1 MNQFRYLW
9 YLVVPFMLTSCYTR
23 IWTVAPTVETV
34 VPVKTVY
41 TTHVTTH
48 VPKQTTAQTITVT
61 NYNADMSFYLD
72 LHAVAAAYAEAR
84 STREFEQLLN
94 SSKYMINNLDL
105 NRDGYV
111 DYLRVIETRKGHY
124 YAYLIQACLAPSV
137 FQDVA
142 TLVSERRASTLY
154 VEVVGDSYLYGHNYI
169 VRPTF
174 VKRPPMWDVYGY
186 TNYSVWVSPYYYGA
200 WPNYYTRPKTVYITH
215 YQAYVKT
222 YVTNH
227 HYCHACDYPTH
238 CFYNDYTH
246 MTRPHNRN
254 DYHHQ
259 HPEYA
264 FDRRVSANGS
274 GVSVRNAGELRAQ
287 TSREATTTTKPSSTQ
302 SGTSTRQPATQ
313 TTTTTTARKPATNT
327 TTTTTTSTSTTRK
340 PTTQTTTSTST
351 TRKPAVQT
359 TTSTNTTRKPA
370 VQTTIDSRVKKNGTT
385 RTTIKQTDSSGKTTT
400 VQRTT
405 STSRKPATTST
416 TSTARKPATTSTTS
430 TSRKPATTSTT
441 STTTRR

>member
-1 MNQFRYLW
+1 MSQMRSLW
-9 YLVVPFMLTSCYTR
+9 LLCIPLMLTSCFTR

-41 TTHVTTH
+41 TTHVTTR

-61 NYNADMSFYLD
+61 NYNTDMSFYLD
-72 LHAVAAAYAEAR
+72 LHAVAAAYSEAR
-84 STREFEQLLN
+84 STREFEQILN

-111 DYLRVIETRKGHY
+111 DYLRVIETRKGQY

-142 TLVSERRASTLY
+142 TLVAERRASTLY
-154 VEVVGDSYLYGHNYI
+154 VEVVGDSYLYGYNYV

-174 VKRPPMWDVYGY
+174 VKRPLMWDVYGY
-186 TNYSVWVSPYYYGA
+186 ANYTVWVSPYYYGV
-200 WPNYYTRPKTVYITH
+200 WPSYYTRPKTVYITH

-222 YVTNH
+222 YVTHH

-246 MTRPHNRN
+246 MTRPHNRH
-254 DYHHQ
+254 DYHQQ

-274 GVSVRNAGELRAQ
+274 GVTIRNAGELRMQA
-287 TSREATTTTKPSSTQ
+287 SRE
-302 SGTSTRQPATQ
+302 
-313 TTTTTTARKPATNT
+313 
-327 TTTTTTSTSTTRK
+327 TTTTTSTS
-340 PTTQTTTSTST
+340 
-351 TRKPAVQT
+351 RKPAT
-359 TTSTNTTRKPA
+359 TTTTTTTQSGSSTRQPA
-370 VQTTIDSRVKKNGTT
+370 VQTTIDSRVKKDGTT
-385 RTTIKQTDSSGKTTT
+385 RTTIKQTDNTGRTTT

-405 STSRKPATTST
+405 TTRKPATTT
-416 TSTARKPATTSTTS
+416 TSKSTIRKPAGTTTS
-430 TSRKPATTSTT
+430 TSTTRKPAATTTST
-441 STTTRR
+441 RR

>member
-1 MNQFRYLW
+1 MSQFRYLW
-9 YLVVPFMLTSCYTR
+9 YFIVPFMLTSCYTR
-23 IWTVAPTVETV
+23 IWTVAPTIETV

-41 TTHVTTH
+41 TTHVTTQ
-48 VPKQTTAQTITVT
+48 VPKHTTAQTVTVT
-61 NYNADMSFYLD
+61 NYNTDMSFYLD
-72 LHAVAAAYAEAR
+72 LHAVAAAYSEAR

-111 DYLRVIETRKGHY
+111 DYLRVIETRKGQY
-124 YAYLIQACLAPSV
+124 YAYLIQACLAPTV

-142 TLVSERRASTLY
+142 TLVAERRASTLY
-154 VEVVGDSYLYGHNYI
+154 VEVVGDSYLYGYNYV

-186 TNYSVWVSPYYYGA
+186 TNYTVWVSPYYYGA

-222 YVTNH
+222 YVTHH

-254 DYHHQ
+254 DYHLQ

-274 GVSVRNAGELRAQ
+274 GVTIRNAGELRTQ
-287 TSREATTTTKPSSTQ
+287 TSRGTSTTTQPSSTQ
-302 SGTSTRQPATQ
+302 SGTSTRQPAS
-313 TTTTTTARKPATNT
+313 TTTTSSATRKPATTTTAKP
-327 TTTTTTSTSTTRK
+327 TTTTTSTSTTRK
-340 PTTQTTTSTST
+340 PTVQTTTSTST
-351 TRKPAVQT
+351 TRKPT
-359 TTSTNTTRKPA
+359 
-370 VQTTIDSRVKKNGTT
+370 VQTTIDSRVKKDGTT
-385 RTTIKQTDSSGKTTT
+385 RTTIKQTDNTGRTTT

-405 STSRKPATTST
+405 TTRKPAVTTTS
-416 TSTARKPATTSTTS
+416 TSTARKPAATTTST
-430 TSRKPATTSTT
+430 
-441 STTTRR
+441 RR

>member
-1 MNQFRYLW
+1 MSQMRSLW
-9 YLVVPFMLTSCYTR
+9 LLCIPLMLTSCFTR

-41 TTHVTTH
+41 TTHVTTR

-61 NYNADMSFYLD
+61 NYNTDMSFYLD
-72 LHAVAAAYAEAR
+72 LHAVAAAYSEAR
-84 STREFEQLLN
+84 STREFEQILN

-111 DYLRVIETRKGHY
+111 DYLRVIETRKGQY

-142 TLVSERRASTLY
+142 TLVAERRASTLY
-154 VEVVGDSYLYGHNYI
+154 VEVVGDSYLYGYNYV

-174 VKRPPMWDVYGY
+174 VKRPLMWDVYGY
-186 TNYSVWVSPYYYGA
+186 ANYTVWVSPYYYGV
-200 WPNYYTRPKTVYITH
+200 WPSYYTRPKTVYITH

-222 YVTNH
+222 YVTHH

-246 MTRPHNRN
+246 MTRPHNRH
-254 DYHHQ
+254 DYHQQ

-274 GVSVRNAGELRAQ
+274 GVTIRNAGELRMQA
-287 TSREATTTTKPSSTQ
+287 SRE
-302 SGTSTRQPATQ
+302 
-313 TTTTTTARKPATNT
+313 
-327 TTTTTTSTSTTRK
+327 TTTTTSTS
-340 PTTQTTTSTST
+340 
-351 TRKPAVQT
+351 RKPAT
-359 TTSTNTTRKPA
+359 TTTTTTTQSGSSTRQPA
-370 VQTTIDSRVKKNGTT
+370 VQTTIDSRVKKDGTT
-385 RTTIKQTDSSGKTTT
+385 RTTIKQTDNTGRTTT

-405 STSRKPATTST
+405 TTRKPA
-416 TSTARKPATTSTTS
+416 ATTTS
-430 TSRKPATTSTT
+430 TSTTRKPAATTTST
-441 STTTRR
+441 RR

>member
-1 MNQFRYLW
+1 MNQMRSLW
-9 YLVVPFMLTSCYTR
+9 LLCIPLMLTSCFTR

-41 TTHVTTH
+41 TTHVTTR

-61 NYNADMSFYLD
+61 NYNTDMSFYLD
-72 LHAVAAAYAEAR
+72 LHAVAAAYSEAR
-84 STREFEQLLN
+84 STREFEQILN

-111 DYLRVIETRKGHY
+111 DYLRVIETRKGQY

-142 TLVSERRASTLY
+142 TLVAERRASTLY
-154 VEVVGDSYLYGHNYI
+154 VEVVGDSYLYGYNYV

-174 VKRPPMWDVYGY
+174 VKRPLMWDVYGY
-186 TNYSVWVSPYYYGA
+186 ANYTVWVSPYYYGA
-200 WPNYYTRPKTVYITH
+200 WPSYYTRPKTVYITH

-222 YVTNH
+222 YVTHH

-246 MTRPHNRN
+246 MTRPHNRH
-254 DYHHQ
+254 DYHQQ

-274 GVSVRNAGELRAQ
+274 GVTIRNAGELRTQ
-287 TSREATTTTKPSSTQ
+287 TSRGTSTTTQPSSTQ
-302 SGTSTRQPATQ
+302 SGTSTRKPASTITTSSATRKPTVQ
-313 TTTTTTARKPATNT
+313 TTIDSRVKKDGTTRTTIKQTDNTGRTTTVQRT
-327 TTTTTTSTSTTRK
+327 TTTRK
-340 PTTQTTTSTST
+340 PAATTTSTST
-351 TRKPAVQT
+351 TRKPAAT
-359 TTSTNTTRKPA
+359 TTSTSTTRKPA
-370 VQTTIDSRVKKNGTT
+370 AT
-385 RTTIKQTDSSGKTTT
+385 
-400 VQRTT
+400 TT
-405 STSRKPATTST
+405 ST
-416 TSTARKPATTSTTS
+416 
-430 TSRKPATTSTT
+430 
-441 STTTRR
+441 RR

>member
-1 MNQFRYLW
+1 MSQMRYLW
-9 YLVVPFMLTSCYTR
+9 LLCIPLMLTSCYTR
-23 IWTVAPTVETV
+23 IWTVAPTTEIV

-41 TTHVTTH
+41 TTHVTTQ
-48 VPKQTTAQTITVT
+48 VPKHTTAQTITVT
-61 NYNADMSFYLD
+61 TYNTDMSFDLD
-72 LHAVAAAYAEAR
+72 LHAVAAAYSEAR

-111 DYLRVIETRKGHY
+111 DYLRVIETRKGQY
-124 YAYLIQACLAPSV
+124 YAYLIQACLAPTV

-142 TLVSERRASTLY
+142 TLVAERRASTLY
-154 VEVVGDSYLYGHNYI
+154 VEVVGDSYLYGYNYV

-174 VKRPPMWDVYGY
+174 VKRPLMWDVYGY
-186 TNYSVWVSPYYYGA
+186 ANYTVWVSPYYYGA

-222 YVTNH
+222 YVTHH

-254 DYHHQ
+254 DYHQQ

-274 GVSVRNAGELRAQ
+274 GVTIRNAGELRTQ
-287 TSREATTTTKPSSTQ
+287 TSRGTSTTTQPSSTQ
-302 SGTSTRQPATQ
+302 SGTSTRQPASTTTTSSATRKPA
-313 TTTTTTARKPATNT
+313 TTTTTKP
-327 TTTTTTSTSTTRK
+327 TTTTSTSTTRK
-340 PTTQTTTSTST
+340 PT
-351 TRKPAVQT
+351 
-359 TTSTNTTRKPA
+359 
-370 VQTTIDSRVKKNGTT
+370 VQTTIDSRVKKDGTT
-385 RTTIKQTDSSGKTTT
+385 RTTIKQTDNTGRTTT

-405 STSRKPATTST
+405 TTRKPAATTTS
-416 TSTARKPATTSTTS
+416 TSTARKPAATTTS
-430 TSRKPATTSTT
+430 TSTARKPAATTTST
-441 STTTRR
+441 RR

>member
-1 MNQFRYLW
+1 MSQMRSLW
-9 YLVVPFMLTSCYTR
+9 LLCIPLMLTSCFTR

-41 TTHVTTH
+41 TTHVTTR

-61 NYNADMSFYLD
+61 NYNTDMSFYLD
-72 LHAVAAAYAEAR
+72 LHAVAAAYSEAR
-84 STREFEQLLN
+84 STREFEQILN

-111 DYLRVIETRKGHY
+111 DYLRVIETRKGQY

-142 TLVSERRASTLY
+142 TLVAERRASTLY
-154 VEVVGDSYLYGHNYI
+154 VEVVGDSYLYGYNYV

-174 VKRPPMWDVYGY
+174 VKRPLMWDVYGY
-186 TNYSVWVSPYYYGA
+186 ANYTVWVSPYYYGV
-200 WPNYYTRPKTVYITH
+200 WPSYYTRPKTVYITH

-222 YVTNH
+222 YVTHH

-246 MTRPHNRN
+246 MTRPHNRH
-254 DYHHQ
+254 DYHQQ

-274 GVSVRNAGELRAQ
+274 GVTIRNAGELRMQA
-287 TSREATTTTKPSSTQ
+287 SRE
-302 SGTSTRQPATQ
+302 
-313 TTTTTTARKPATNT
+313 
-327 TTTTTTSTSTTRK
+327 TTTTTSTS
-340 PTTQTTTSTST
+340 
-351 TRKPAVQT
+351 RKPAT
-359 TTSTNTTRKPA
+359 TTTTTTTQSGSSTRQPA
-370 VQTTIDSRVKKNGTT
+370 VQTTIDSRVKKDGTT
-385 RTTIKQTDSSGKTTT
+385 RTTIKQTDNTGRTTT

-405 STSRKPATTST
+405 TTRKPA
-416 TSTARKPATTSTTS
+416 ATTTS
-430 TSRKPATTSTT
+430 TSTTRKPAATTTSTSTTRKPAATTT
-441 STTTRR
+441 STRR

>member
-1 MNQFRYLW
+1 MSQMRYLW
-9 YLVVPFMLTSCYTR
+9 LLCIPLMLTSCYTR
-23 IWTVAPTVETV
+23 IWTVAPTIETV

-41 TTHVTTH
+41 TTHVTTQ
-48 VPKQTTAQTITVT
+48 VPKHTTAQTVTVT
-61 NYNADMSFYLD
+61 TYNTDMSFDLD
-72 LHAVAAAYAEAR
+72 LHAVAAAYSEAR

-111 DYLRVIETRKGHY
+111 DYLRVIETRKGQY
-124 YAYLIQACLAPSV
+124 YAYLIQACLAPTV

-142 TLVSERRASTLY
+142 TLVAERRASTLY
-154 VEVVGDSYLYGHNYI
+154 VEVVGDSYLYGYNYV

-222 YVTNH
+222 YVTHH

-254 DYHHQ
+254 DYHQQ

-274 GVSVRNAGELRAQ
+274 GVTIRNAGELRTQ
-287 TSREATTTTKPSSTQ
+287 TSRGTSTTTQPSSTQ
-302 SGTSTRQPATQ
+302 SGTSTRQPAS
-313 TTTTTTARKPATNT
+313 TTTTSSATRKPATTIT
-327 TTTTTTSTSTTRK
+327 TKPTTTTSTSTTRK
-340 PTTQTTTSTST
+340 PT
-351 TRKPAVQT
+351 
-359 TTSTNTTRKPA
+359 
-370 VQTTIDSRVKKNGTT
+370 VQTTIDSRVKKDGTT
-385 RTTIKQTDSSGKTTT
+385 RTTIKQTDNTGRTTT
-400 VQRTT
+400 VQRTAT
-405 STSRKPATTST
+405 TRKPAATTTS
-416 TSTARKPATTSTTS
+416 TSTARKPAATTTS
-430 TSRKPATTSTT
+430 TSTARKSAATTTST
-441 STTTRR
+441 RR

>member
-1 MNQFRYLW
+1 MSQMRSLW
-9 YLVVPFMLTSCYTR
+9 LLCIPLMLTSCFTR

-41 TTHVTTH
+41 TTHVTTQ
-48 VPKQTTAQTITVT
+48 VPKHTTAQTVTVT
-61 NYNADMSFYLD
+61 TYNTDMSFDLD
-72 LHAVAAAYAEAR
+72 LHAVAAAYSEAR

-142 TLVSERRASTLY
+142 TLVAERRASTLY
-154 VEVVGDSYLYGHNYI
+154 VEVVGDSYLYGYNYV

-174 VKRPPMWDVYGY
+174 VKRPLMWDVYGY
-186 TNYSVWVSPYYYGA
+186 ANYTVWVSPYYYGV
-200 WPNYYTRPKTVYITH
+200 WPSYYTRPKTVYITH

-222 YVTNH
+222 YVTHH

-254 DYHHQ
+254 DYHQQ

-274 GVSVRNAGELRAQ
+274 GVTIRNAGELRTQ
-287 TSREATTTTKPSSTQ
+287 TSRGTTTTTSTSRKPATTTTTTTTQ
-302 SGTSTRQPATQ
+302 SGTSTRKPA
-313 TTTTTTARKPATNT
+313 TTTTTAKP
-327 TTTTTTSTSTTRK
+327 TTSTS
-340 PTTQTTTSTST
+340 
-351 TRKPAVQT
+351 
-359 TTSTNTTRKPA
+359 TTRKPA
-370 VQTTIDSRVKKNGTT
+370 VQTTIDSRVKKDGTT
-385 RTTIKQTDSSGKTTT
+385 RTTIKQTDNTGRTTT

-405 STSRKPATTST
+405 TTRKPAATTTS
-416 TSTARKPATTSTTS
+416 TSTARKPAATTTS
-430 TSRKPATTSTT
+430 TSTARKPAATTTST
-441 STTTRR
+441 RR

>member
-1 MNQFRYLW
+1 MNQMRYLW
-9 YLVVPFMLTSCYTR
+9 LLCIPLMLTSCYTR
-23 IWTVAPTVETV
+23 IWTVAPTIETV

-41 TTHVTTH
+41 TTHVTTQ

-61 NYNADMSFYLD
+61 NYNTDMSFYLD
-72 LHAVAAAYAEAR
+72 LHAVAAAYSEAR

-111 DYLRVIETRKGHY
+111 DYLRVIETRKGQY
-124 YAYLIQACLAPSV
+124 YAYLIQACLAPTV

-142 TLVSERRASTLY
+142 TLVAERRASTLY
-154 VEVVGDSYLYGHNYI
+154 VEVVGDSYLYGYNYV

-186 TNYSVWVSPYYYGA
+186 ANYTVWVSPYYYGV
-200 WPNYYTRPKTVYITH
+200 WPSYYTRPKTVYITH

-222 YVTNH
+222 YVTHH

-254 DYHHQ
+254 DYHQQ

-274 GVSVRNAGELRAQ
+274 GVTIRNAGELRTQ
-287 TSREATTTTKPSSTQ
+287 TSRGTSTTTQPSSTQ
-302 SGTSTRQPATQ
+302 SGTSTRQPASTTTTSSATRKPA
-313 TTTTTTARKPATNT
+313 TTTTTKPT
-327 TTTTTTSTSTTRK
+327 TTTSTSTTRQPTVQTTTSTSTTRK
-340 PTTQTTTSTST
+340 PT
-351 TRKPAVQT
+351 
-359 TTSTNTTRKPA
+359 
-370 VQTTIDSRVKKNGTT
+370 VQTTIDSRVKKDGTT
-385 RTTIKQTDSSGKTTT
+385 RTTIKQTDNTGRTTT

-405 STSRKPATTST
+405 TTRKPAATTTS
-416 TSTARKPATTSTTS
+416 TSTARKPAATTTST
-430 TSRKPATTSTT
+430 
-441 STTTRR
+441 RR

>member
-9 YLVVPFMLTSCYTR
+9 YLIVPFMLTSCYTR

-41 TTHVTTH
+41 TTHVTTR
-48 VPKQTTAQTITVT
+48 VPKQTTAQTVTVT
-61 NYNADMSFYLD
+61 NYNTDMSFYLD
-72 LHAVAAAYAEAR
+72 LHAVAAAYSEAR

-111 DYLRVIETRKGHY
+111 DYLRVIETRKGQY
-124 YAYLIQACLAPSV
+124 YAYLIQACLAPTV

-142 TLVSERRASTLY
+142 TLVAERRASTLY
-154 VEVVGDSYLYGHNYI
+154 VEVVGDSYLYGYNYI

-200 WPNYYTRPKTVYITH
+200 WPSYYTRPKTVYITH

-222 YVTNH
+222 YVTHH

-254 DYHHQ
+254 DYHLQ

-274 GVSVRNAGELRAQ
+274 GVTIRNAGELRTQ
-287 TSREATTTTKPSSTQ
+287 TSRGTSTTTQPSSTQ
-302 SGTSTRQPATQ
+302 SGTSTRQPAS
-313 TTTTTTARKPATNT
+313 TTTTSSATRKPATTIT
-327 TTTTTTSTSTTRK
+327 TKPTTTTSTSTTRK
-340 PTTQTTTSTST
+340 PTVQTTTSTST
-351 TRKPAVQT
+351 TRKPT
-359 TTSTNTTRKPA
+359 
-370 VQTTIDSRVKKNGTT
+370 VQTTIDSRVKKDGTT
-385 RTTIKQTDSSGKTTT
+385 RTTIKQTDNTGRTTT

-405 STSRKPATTST
+405 TTRKPAATTTS
-416 TSTARKPATTSTTS
+416 TSTARKPAATTTS
-430 TSRKPATTSTT
+430 TSTARKPAATTTST
-441 STTTRR
+441 RR

>member
-1 MNQFRYLW
+1 MSQMRSLW
-9 YLVVPFMLTSCYTR
+9 LLCIPLMLTSCFTR

-41 TTHVTTH
+41 TTHVTTQ
-48 VPKQTTAQTITVT
+48 VPKHTTAQTVTVT
-61 NYNADMSFYLD
+61 TYNTDMSFDLD
-72 LHAVAAAYAEAR
+72 LHAVAAAYSEAR

-124 YAYLIQACLAPSV
+124 YAYLIQACLAPTV

-142 TLVSERRASTLY
+142 TLVAERRASTLY
-154 VEVVGDSYLYGHNYI
+154 VEVVGDSYLYGYNYV

-174 VKRPPMWDVYGY
+174 VKRPLMWDVYGY
-186 TNYSVWVSPYYYGA
+186 ANYTVWVSPYYYGV
-200 WPNYYTRPKTVYITH
+200 WPSYYTRPKTVYITH

-222 YVTNH
+222 YVTHH

-246 MTRPHNRN
+246 MTRPHNRH
-254 DYHHQ
+254 DYHQQ

-274 GVSVRNAGELRAQ
+274 GVTIRNAGELRTQ
-287 TSREATTTTKPSSTQ
+287 TSRGTSTTTQPSSTQ
-302 SGTSTRQPATQ
+302 SGTSTRKPA
-313 TTTTTTARKPATNT
+313 TTTTAKP
-327 TTTTTTSTSTTRK
+327 TTSTS
-340 PTTQTTTSTST
+340 
-351 TRKPAVQT
+351 
-359 TTSTNTTRKPA
+359 TTRKPA
-370 VQTTIDSRVKKNGTT
+370 VQTTIDSRVKKDGTT
-385 RTTIKQTDSSGKTTT
+385 RTTIKQTDNTGRTTT

-405 STSRKPATTST
+405 TTRKPAATTTS
-416 TSTARKPATTSTTS
+416 TSTARKPAATTTS
-430 TSRKPATTSTT
+430 TSTARKPAATTTST
-441 STTTRR
+441 RR

>member
-1 MNQFRYLW
+1 
-9 YLVVPFMLTSCYTR
+9 
-23 IWTVAPTVETV
+23 VETV

-222 YVTNH
+222 YVTHH

-287 TSREATTTTKPSSTQ
+287 TSRETTTTAKPSSTQ

-340 PTTQTTTSTST
+340 PAT
-351 TRKPAVQT
+351 
-359 TTSTNTTRKPA
+359 
-370 VQTTIDSRVKKNGTT
+370 QTTIDSRVKKNGTT

-405 STSRKPATTST
+405 STSRQPATAST
-416 TSTARKPATTSTTS
+416 TSTSRQPATASTTS
-430 TSRKPATTSTT
+430 TSRKPATTSAT

>member
-1 MNQFRYLW
+1 
-9 YLVVPFMLTSCYTR
+9 MLTSCFTR

-41 TTHVTTH
+41 TTHVTTR

-61 NYNADMSFYLD
+61 NYNTDMSFYLD
-72 LHAVAAAYAEAR
+72 LHAVAAAYSEAR
-84 STREFEQLLN
+84 STREFEQILN

-111 DYLRVIETRKGHY
+111 DYLRVIETRKGQY

-142 TLVSERRASTLY
+142 TLVAERRASTLY
-154 VEVVGDSYLYGHNYI
+154 VEVVGDSYLYGYNYV

-174 VKRPPMWDVYGY
+174 VKRPLMWDVYGY
-186 TNYSVWVSPYYYGA
+186 ANYTVWVSPYYYGV
-200 WPNYYTRPKTVYITH
+200 WPSYYTRPKTVYITH

-222 YVTNH
+222 YVTHH

-246 MTRPHNRN
+246 MTRPHNRH
-254 DYHHQ
+254 DYHQQ

-274 GVSVRNAGELRAQ
+274 GVTIRNAGELRTQ
-287 TSREATTTTKPSSTQ
+287 TSRGTNTTTQPSSTQ
-302 SGTSTRQPATQ
+302 SGTSTRKPA
-313 TTTTTTARKPATNT
+313 TTTTTKPT

-340 PTTQTTTSTST
+340 PT
-351 TRKPAVQT
+351 
-359 TTSTNTTRKPA
+359 
-370 VQTTIDSRVKKNGTT
+370 VQTTIDSRVKKDGTT
-385 RTTIKQTDSSGKTTT
+385 RTTIKQTDNTGRTTT

-405 STSRKPATTST
+405 TTRKPAATTTS
-416 TSTARKPATTSTTS
+416 TSTARKPAATTTS
-430 TSRKPATTSTT
+430 TSTARKPAATTTST
-441 STTTRR
+441 RR

>member
-1 MNQFRYLW
+1 MSQMRSLW
-9 YLVVPFMLTSCYTR
+9 LLCIPLMLTSCFTR

-41 TTHVTTH
+41 TTHVTTR

-61 NYNADMSFYLD
+61 NYNTDMSFYLD
-72 LHAVAAAYAEAR
+72 LHAVAAAYSEAR
-84 STREFEQLLN
+84 STREFEQILN

-111 DYLRVIETRKGHY
+111 DYLRVIETRKGQY

-142 TLVSERRASTLY
+142 TLVAERRASTLY
-154 VEVVGDSYLYGHNYI
+154 VEVVGDSYLYGYNYV

-174 VKRPPMWDVYGY
+174 VKRPLMWDVYGY
-186 TNYSVWVSPYYYGA
+186 ANYTVWVSPYYYGV
-200 WPNYYTRPKTVYITH
+200 WPSYYTRPKTVYITH

-222 YVTNH
+222 YVTHH

-246 MTRPHNRN
+246 MTRPHNRH
-254 DYHHQ
+254 DYHQQ

-274 GVSVRNAGELRAQ
+274 GVTIRNAGELRMQA
-287 TSREATTTTKPSSTQ
+287 SRE
-302 SGTSTRQPATQ
+302 
-313 TTTTTTARKPATNT
+313 
-327 TTTTTTSTSTTRK
+327 TTTTTSTS
-340 PTTQTTTSTST
+340 
-351 TRKPAVQT
+351 RKPAT
-359 TTSTNTTRKPA
+359 TTTTTTTQSGSSTRQPA
-370 VQTTIDSRVKKNGTT
+370 VQTTIDSRVKKDGTT
-385 RTTIKQTDSSGKTTT
+385 RTTIKQTDNTGRTTT

-405 STSRKPATTST
+405 TTRKPATTTTSKST
-416 TSTARKPATTSTTS
+416 TRKPAATTTS
-430 TSRKPATTSTT
+430 TSTTRKPAATTTST
-441 STTTRR
+441 RR

>member
-41 TTHVTTH
+41 TTHVTTR

-61 NYNADMSFYLD
+61 NYNTDMSFYLD
-72 LHAVAAAYAEAR
+72 LHAVAAAYSESR
-84 STREFEQLLN
+84 STREFEQILN
-94 SSKYMINNLDL
+94 SSNYMINNLDL

-142 TLVSERRASTLY
+142 TLVAERRASTLY
-154 VEVVGDSYLYGHNYI
+154 VEVVGDSYLYGYNYI

-222 YVTNH
+222 YVTHH

-246 MTRPHNRN
+246 MTRPHNRH
-254 DYHHQ
+254 DYRQQ

-274 GVSVRNAGELRAQ
+274 GVSVRNAGQLREQ
-287 TSREATTTTKPSSTQ
+287 TSRGTTTTVKPSSTQ

-313 TTTTTTARKPATNT
+313 TT
-327 TTTTTTSTSTTRK
+327 K
-340 PTTQTTTSTST
+340 PTTSS
-351 TRKPAVQT
+351 
-359 TTSTNTTRKPA
+359 NTTRKPA
-370 VQTTIDSRVKKNGTT
+370 AKTTIDSRVKKDGTT
-385 RTTIKQTDSSGKTTT
+385 RTTIKQTDNTGRTTT
-400 VQRTT
+400 VQRTTSTRKPATTTT
-405 STSRKPATTST
+405 STSRKPATT
-416 TSTARKPATTSTTS
+416 TTS
-430 TSRKPATTSTT
+430 TSRKPATTTT
-441 STTTRR
+441 STSTRR

>member
-9 YLVVPFMLTSCYTR
+9 YLILPFMLTSCYTR

-41 TTHVTTH
+41 TTHVTTR

-61 NYNADMSFYLD
+61 NYNTDMSFYLD
-72 LHAVAAAYAEAR
+72 LHAVAAAYSESR
-84 STREFEQLLN
+84 STREFEQILN
-94 SSKYMINNLDL
+94 SSNYMINNLDL

-124 YAYLIQACLAPSV
+124 YAYLIQACLAPTV

-142 TLVSERRASTLY
+142 TLVAERRASTLY
-154 VEVVGDSYLYGHNYI
+154 VEVVGDSYLYGYNYI

-222 YVTNH
+222 YVTHH

-254 DYHHQ
+254 DYRQQ

-264 FDRRVSANGS
+264 FDRRVSTNRS
-274 GVSVRNAGELRAQ
+274 GVSVRNAGQLREQ
-287 TSREATTTTKPSSTQ
+287 TARENTTTTKPSSTQ
-302 SGTSTRQPATQ
+302 SGTSTRQPASTTTTSSATRKPATNTA
-313 TTTTTTARKPATNT
+313 TTTTTSTSTTRKPATNT
-327 TTTTTTSTSTTRK
+327 TTTTTTSTS
-340 PTTQTTTSTST
+340 
-351 TRKPAVQT
+351 
-359 TTSTNTTRKPA
+359 TTRKPA

-405 STSRKPATTST
+405 TTRKPVATT
-416 TSTARKPATTSTTS
+416 TSTS
-430 TSRKPATTSTT
+430 TSRKPATTTT
-441 STTTRR
+441 STSTSRKPAATTTGARR

>member
-1 MNQFRYLW
+1 MSQMRSLW
-9 YLVVPFMLTSCYTR
+9 LLCIPLMLTSCYTR

-41 TTHVTTH
+41 TTHVTTQ
-48 VPKQTTAQTITVT
+48 VPKHTTAQTVTVT
-61 NYNADMSFYLD
+61 TYNTDMSFDLD
-72 LHAVAAAYAEAR
+72 LHAVAAAYSEAR

-111 DYLRVIETRKGHY
+111 DYLRVIETRKGQY
-124 YAYLIQACLAPSV
+124 YAYLIQACLAPTV

-142 TLVSERRASTLY
+142 TLVAERRASTLY
-154 VEVVGDSYLYGHNYI
+154 VEVVGDSYLYGYNYV

-186 TNYSVWVSPYYYGA
+186 TNYTVWVSPYYYGA

-222 YVTNH
+222 YVTHH

-254 DYHHQ
+254 DYHQQ

-274 GVSVRNAGELRAQ
+274 GVTIRNAGELRTQ
-287 TSREATTTTKPSSTQ
+287 TSRGTSTTTQPSSTQ
-302 SGTSTRQPATQ
+302 SGTSTRQPAS
-313 TTTTTTARKPATNT
+313 TTTTSSATRKPATTIT
-327 TTTTTTSTSTTRK
+327 TKPTTTTSTSTTRK
-340 PTTQTTTSTST
+340 PTVQTTTSTST

-359 TTSTNTTRKPA
+359 T
-370 VQTTIDSRVKKNGTT
+370 IDSRVKKDGTT
-385 RTTIKQTDSSGKTTT
+385 RTTIKQTDNTGRTTT

-405 STSRKPATTST
+405 TTRKPAATTTST
-416 TSTARKPATTSTTS
+416 STTRKPAATTTSTSTARKPAATTTST
-430 TSRKPATTSTT
+430 
-441 STTTRR
+441 RR

>member
-1 MNQFRYLW
+1 MNQMRSLW
-9 YLVVPFMLTSCYTR
+9 LLCIPLMLTSCFTR

-41 TTHVTTH
+41 TTHVTTQ
-48 VPKQTTAQTITVT
+48 VPKYTTAQTVTVT
-61 NYNADMSFYLD
+61 NYNTDMSFYLD
-72 LHAVAAAYAEAR
+72 LHAVAAAYSEAR

-111 DYLRVIETRKGHY
+111 DYLRVIETRKGQY
-124 YAYLIQACLAPSV
+124 YAYLIQACLAPTV

-142 TLVSERRASTLY
+142 TLVAERRASTLY
-154 VEVVGDSYLYGHNYI
+154 VEVVGDSYLYGYNYV

-222 YVTNH
+222 YITHH

-254 DYHHQ
+254 DYHQQ

-274 GVSVRNAGELRAQ
+274 GVTIRNAGELRTQ
-287 TSREATTTTKPSSTQ
+287 TSRGTSTTTQPSSTQ
-302 SGTSTRQPATQ
+302 SGTSTRQPAS
-313 TTTTTTARKPATNT
+313 TTTTSSATRKPATTIT
-327 TTTTTTSTSTTRK
+327 TKPTTTTSTSTTRK
-340 PTTQTTTSTST
+340 PTVQTTTSTST

-359 TTSTNTTRKPA
+359 T
-370 VQTTIDSRVKKNGTT
+370 IDSRVKKDGTT
-385 RTTIKQTDSSGKTTT
+385 RTTIKQTDNTGRTTT

-405 STSRKPATTST
+405 TTRKPATTTS
-416 TSTARKPATTSTTS
+416 TSTARKPAATTTST
-430 TSRKPATTSTT
+430 
-441 STTTRR
+441 RR

>member
-1 MNQFRYLW
+1 MSQMRSLW
-9 YLVVPFMLTSCYTR
+9 LLCIPLMLTSCFTR

-41 TTHVTTH
+41 TTHVTTQ
-48 VPKQTTAQTITVT
+48 VPKHTTAQTVTVT
-61 NYNADMSFYLD
+61 TYNTDMSFYLD
-72 LHAVAAAYAEAR
+72 LHAVAAAYSEAR

-111 DYLRVIETRKGHY
+111 DYLRVIETRKGQY
-124 YAYLIQACLAPSV
+124 YAYLIQACLAPTV

-142 TLVSERRASTLY
+142 TLVAERRASTLY
-154 VEVVGDSYLYGHNYI
+154 VEVVGDSYLYGYNYV

-174 VKRPPMWDVYGY
+174 VKRPLMWDVYGY
-186 TNYSVWVSPYYYGA
+186 ANYTVWVSPYYYGA
-200 WPNYYTRPKTVYITH
+200 WPSYYTRPKTVYITH

-222 YVTNH
+222 YVTHH

-246 MTRPHNRN
+246 MTRPHNRH
-254 DYHHQ
+254 DYHQQ

-274 GVSVRNAGELRAQ
+274 GVTIRNAGELRTQ
-287 TSREATTTTKPSSTQ
+287 TSRGTSTTTQPSATQ
-302 SGTSTRQPATQ
+302 SGTSTRQPATTTTTSSATRKPA
-313 TTTTTTARKPATNT
+313 TTTTTKPT
-327 TTTTTTSTSTTRK
+327 TSTSTSTTRK
-340 PTTQTTTSTST
+340 PT
-351 TRKPAVQT
+351 
-359 TTSTNTTRKPA
+359 
-370 VQTTIDSRVKKNGTT
+370 VQTTIDSRVKKDGTT
-385 RTTIKQTDSSGKTTT
+385 RTTIKQTDNTGRTTT

-405 STSRKPATTST
+405 TTRKPAATTTSTSTSRKPAATTTS
-416 TSTARKPATTSTTS
+416 TSTARKPAATTTST
-430 TSRKPATTSTT
+430 
-441 STTTRR
+441 RR

>member
-1 MNQFRYLW
+1 MSQMRSLW
-9 YLVVPFMLTSCYTR
+9 LLCIPLMLTSCFTR

-41 TTHVTTH
+41 TTHVTTR

-61 NYNADMSFYLD
+61 NYNTDMSFYLD
-72 LHAVAAAYAEAR
+72 LHAVAAAYSEAR

-111 DYLRVIETRKGHY
+111 DYLRVIETRKGQY

-142 TLVSERRASTLY
+142 TLVAERRASTLY
-154 VEVVGDSYLYGHNYI
+154 VEVVGDSYLYGYNYV

-174 VKRPPMWDVYGY
+174 VKRPLMWDVYGY
-186 TNYSVWVSPYYYGA
+186 ANYTVWVSPYYYGV
-200 WPNYYTRPKTVYITH
+200 WPSYYTRPKTVYITH

-222 YVTNH
+222 YVTHH

-246 MTRPHNRN
+246 MTRPHNRH
-254 DYHHQ
+254 DYHQQ

-274 GVSVRNAGELRAQ
+274 GVTIRNAGELRMQA
-287 TSREATTTTKPSSTQ
+287 SRE
-302 SGTSTRQPATQ
+302 
-313 TTTTTTARKPATNT
+313 
-327 TTTTTTSTSTTRK
+327 TTTTTSTS
-340 PTTQTTTSTST
+340 
-351 TRKPAVQT
+351 RKPAT
-359 TTSTNTTRKPA
+359 TTTTTTTQSGSSTRQPA
-370 VQTTIDSRVKKNGTT
+370 VQTTIDSRVKKDGTT
-385 RTTIKQTDSSGKTTT
+385 RTTIKQTDNTGRTTT

-405 STSRKPATTST
+405 TTRKPA
-416 TSTARKPATTSTTS
+416 ATTTS
-430 TSRKPATTSTT
+430 TSTTRKPAATTTSTSTTRKPAATTT
-441 STTTRR
+441 STRR

>member
-9 YLVVPFMLTSCYTR
+9 YLIVPFMLTSCYTR

-41 TTHVTTH
+41 TTHVTTQ
-48 VPKQTTAQTITVT
+48 VPKHTTAQTITVT
-61 NYNADMSFYLD
+61 NYNTDMSFYLD
-72 LHAVAAAYAEAR
+72 LHAVAAAYSESR

-111 DYLRVIETRKGHY
+111 DYLRVIETRKGQY

-142 TLVSERRASTLY
+142 TLVAERRASTLY
-154 VEVVGDSYLYGHNYI
+154 VEVVGDSYLYGYNYV

-174 VKRPPMWDVYGY
+174 VKRPLMWDVYGY
-186 TNYSVWVSPYYYGA
+186 ANYTVWVSPYYYGA

-222 YVTNH
+222 YVTHH

-254 DYHHQ
+254 DYHQQ

-274 GVSVRNAGELRAQ
+274 GVTIRNAGELRTQ
-287 TSREATTTTKPSSTQ
+287 TSRGISTTTQPSSTQ
-302 SGTSTRQPATQ
+302 SGTSTRQPASTTTTSSATRKPA
-313 TTTTTTARKPATNT
+313 TTTTTKP
-327 TTTTTTSTSTTRK
+327 TTTTTSTSTTRK
-340 PTTQTTTSTST
+340 PT
-351 TRKPAVQT
+351 
-359 TTSTNTTRKPA
+359 
-370 VQTTIDSRVKKNGTT
+370 VQTTIDSRVKKDGTT
-385 RTTIKQTDSSGKTTT
+385 RTTIKQTDNTGRTTT

-405 STSRKPATTST
+405 TTRKPAATTTS
-416 TSTARKPATTSTTS
+416 TSTARKPAATTTSTS
-430 TSRKPATTSTT
+430 TSRKPAATSTG
-441 STTTRR
+441 TRR

>member
-1 MNQFRYLW
+1 MSQMRSLW
-9 YLVVPFMLTSCYTR
+9 LLCIPLMLTSCFTR

-48 VPKQTTAQTITVT
+48 VPKQTTAQTVTVT
-61 NYNADMSFYLD
+61 TYNTDMSFDLD
-72 LHAVAAAYAEAR
+72 LHAVAAAYSEAR

-111 DYLRVIETRKGHY
+111 DYLRVIETRKGQY
-124 YAYLIQACLAPSV
+124 YAYLIQACLAPTV

-142 TLVSERRASTLY
+142 TLVAERRASTLY
-154 VEVVGDSYLYGHNYI
+154 VEVVGDSYLYGYNYV

-174 VKRPPMWDVYGY
+174 VKRPLMWDVYGY
-186 TNYSVWVSPYYYGA
+186 ANYTVWVSPYYYGV
-200 WPNYYTRPKTVYITH
+200 WPSYYTRPKTVYITH

-222 YVTNH
+222 YVTHH

-246 MTRPHNRN
+246 MTRPHNRH
-254 DYHHQ
+254 DYHQQ

-274 GVSVRNAGELRAQ
+274 GVTIRNAGELRTQA
-287 TSREATTTTKPSSTQ
+287 SRE
-302 SGTSTRQPATQ
+302 
-313 TTTTTTARKPATNT
+313 
-327 TTTTTTSTSTTRK
+327 TTTTTSTS
-340 PTTQTTTSTST
+340 
-351 TRKPAVQT
+351 RKPAT
-359 TTSTNTTRKPA
+359 TTTTTTTQSGSSTRQPA
-370 VQTTIDSRVKKNGTT
+370 VQTTIDSRVKKDGTT
-385 RTTIKQTDSSGKTTT
+385 RTTIKQTDNTGRTTT

-405 STSRKPATTST
+405 TTRKPA
-416 TSTARKPATTSTTS
+416 ATTTS
-430 TSRKPATTSTT
+430 TSTTRKPAATTTSTSTTRKPAATTT
-441 STTTRR
+441 STRR

>member
-1 MNQFRYLW
+1 MSQMRSLW
-9 YLVVPFMLTSCYTR
+9 LLCIPLMLTSCFTR

-41 TTHVTTH
+41 TTHVTTR

-61 NYNADMSFYLD
+61 NYNTDMSFYLD
-72 LHAVAAAYAEAR
+72 LHAVAAAYSEAR

-111 DYLRVIETRKGHY
+111 DYLRVIETRKGQY

-142 TLVSERRASTLY
+142 TLVAERRASTLY
-154 VEVVGDSYLYGHNYI
+154 VEVVGDSYLYGYNYV

-174 VKRPPMWDVYGY
+174 VKRPLMWDVYGY
-186 TNYSVWVSPYYYGA
+186 ANYTVWVSPYYYGV
-200 WPNYYTRPKTVYITH
+200 WPSYYTRPKTVYITH

-222 YVTNH
+222 YVTHH

-254 DYHHQ
+254 DYHQQ

-274 GVSVRNAGELRAQ
+274 GVTIRNAGELRMQA
-287 TSREATTTTKPSSTQ
+287 SRE
-302 SGTSTRQPATQ
+302 
-313 TTTTTTARKPATNT
+313 
-327 TTTTTTSTSTTRK
+327 TTTTTSTS
-340 PTTQTTTSTST
+340 
-351 TRKPAVQT
+351 RKPAT
-359 TTSTNTTRKPA
+359 TTTTTTTQSGSSTRQPA
-370 VQTTIDSRVKKNGTT
+370 VQTTIDSRVKKDGTT
-385 RTTIKQTDSSGKTTT
+385 RTTIKQTDNTGRTTT

-405 STSRKPATTST
+405 TTRKPA
-416 TSTARKPATTSTTS
+416 ATTTS
-430 TSRKPATTSTT
+430 TSTTRKPAATTTSTSTTRKPAATTT
-441 STTTRR
+441 STRR

>member
-1 MNQFRYLW
+1 MSQMRSLW
-9 YLVVPFMLTSCYTR
+9 LLCIPLMLTSCFTR

-41 TTHVTTH
+41 TTHVTTQ
-48 VPKQTTAQTITVT
+48 VPKHTTAQTVTVT
-61 NYNADMSFYLD
+61 TYNTDMSFDLD
-72 LHAVAAAYAEAR
+72 LHAVAAAYSEAR

-142 TLVSERRASTLY
+142 TLVAERRASTLY
-154 VEVVGDSYLYGHNYI
+154 VEVVGDSYLYGYNYV

-174 VKRPPMWDVYGY
+174 VKRPLMWDVYGY
-186 TNYSVWVSPYYYGA
+186 ANYTVWVSPYYYGA
-200 WPNYYTRPKTVYITH
+200 WPSYYTRPKTVYITH

-222 YVTNH
+222 YVTHH

-246 MTRPHNRN
+246 MTRPHNRH
-254 DYHHQ
+254 DYHQQ

-274 GVSVRNAGELRAQ
+274 GVTIRNAGELRTQ
-287 TSREATTTTKPSSTQ
+287 TSRGTSTTTQPSSTQ
-302 SGTSTRQPATQ
+302 SGTSTRQPAT
-313 TTTTTTARKPATNT
+313 
-327 TTTTTTSTSTTRK
+327 TTTTTSTSRKPATTTTAK
-340 PTTQTTTSTST
+340 PTTKPTTTTSAS
-351 TRKPAVQT
+351 
-359 TTSTNTTRKPA
+359 TTRKPA
-370 VQTTIDSRVKKNGTT
+370 VQTTIDSRVKKDGTT
-385 RTTIKQTDSSGKTTT
+385 RTTIKQTDNTGRTTT

-405 STSRKPATTST
+405 TTRKPAGTTTS
-416 TSTARKPATTSTTS
+416 TSTARKPAATS
-430 TSRKPATTSTT
+430 TS
-441 STTTRR
+441 TRR

>member
-1 MNQFRYLW
+1 MSQMRSLW
-9 YLVVPFMLTSCYTR
+9 LLCIPLMLTSCFTR

-41 TTHVTTH
+41 TTHVTTR

-61 NYNADMSFYLD
+61 NYNTDMSFYLD
-72 LHAVAAAYAEAR
+72 LHAVAAAYSEAR
-84 STREFEQLLN
+84 STREFEQILN

-111 DYLRVIETRKGHY
+111 DYLRVIETRKGQY

-142 TLVSERRASTLY
+142 TLVAERRASTLY
-154 VEVVGDSYLYGHNYI
+154 VEVVGDSYLYGYNYV

-174 VKRPPMWDVYGY
+174 VKRPLMWDVYGY
-186 TNYSVWVSPYYYGA
+186 ANYTVWVSPYYYGV
-200 WPNYYTRPKTVYITH
+200 WPSYYTRPKTVYITH

-222 YVTNH
+222 YVTHH

-246 MTRPHNRN
+246 MTRPHNRH
-254 DYHHQ
+254 DYHQQ

-274 GVSVRNAGELRAQ
+274 GVTIRNAGELR
-287 TSREATTTTKPSSTQ
+287 
-302 SGTSTRQPATQ
+302 TQ
-313 TTTTTTARKPATNT
+313 TTT
-327 TTTTTTSTSTTRK
+327 
-340 PTTQTTTSTST
+340 TST
-351 TRKPAVQT
+351 TRKPATTTTTKPTTKPTT
-359 TTSTNTTRKPA
+359 TTSTSATRKPA
-370 VQTTIDSRVKKNGTT
+370 VQTTIDSRVKKDGTT
-385 RTTIKQTDSSGKTTT
+385 RTTIKQTDNTGRTTT

-405 STSRKPATTST
+405 TTRKPAATTTST
-416 TSTARKPATTSTTS
+416 
-430 TSRKPATTSTT
+430 
-441 STTTRR
+441 RR

>member
-9 YLVVPFMLTSCYTR
+9 YFIVPFMLTSCYTR

-41 TTHVTTH
+41 TTHVTTQ
-48 VPKQTTAQTITVT
+48 VPKHTTAQTVTVT
-61 NYNADMSFYLD
+61 TYNTDMSFDLD
-72 LHAVAAAYAEAR
+72 LHAVAAAYSEAR

-111 DYLRVIETRKGHY
+111 DYLRVIETRKGQY
-124 YAYLIQACLAPSV
+124 YAYLIQACLAPTV

-142 TLVSERRASTLY
+142 TLVAERRASTLY
-154 VEVVGDSYLYGHNYI
+154 VEVVGDSYLYGYNYV

-186 TNYSVWVSPYYYGA
+186 TNYTVWVSPYYYGV
-200 WPNYYTRPKTVYITH
+200 WPNYSTRPKTVYITH

-222 YVTNH
+222 YVTHH

-254 DYHHQ
+254 DYHQQ

-274 GVSVRNAGELRAQ
+274 GVTIRNAGELRMQ
-287 TSREATTTTKPSSTQ
+287 TSRGTSTTTQPSSTQ
-302 SGTSTRQPATQ
+302 SGTSTRQPASTTTTSNATRKPA
-313 TTTTTTARKPATNT
+313 TTTTTKP
-327 TTTTTTSTSTTRK
+327 TTTTSTSTTRK
-340 PTTQTTTSTST
+340 PTVQTTTSTST
-351 TRKPAVQT
+351 TRKPT
-359 TTSTNTTRKPA
+359 
-370 VQTTIDSRVKKNGTT
+370 VQTTIDSRVKKDGTT
-385 RTTIKQTDSSGKTTT
+385 RTTIKQTDNTGRTTT

-405 STSRKPATTST
+405 TTRKPAATTTS
-416 TSTARKPATTSTTS
+416 TSTARKPAATTTS
-430 TSRKPATTSTT
+430 TSTTRKPAATTTST
-441 STTTRR
+441 RR